1 MYAHAHICT
10 NKLIFVVKKKTDAS
24 FLRMCK
30 MTHVLEQKEFFFVF
44 FFKFQY
50 LVVGGKLNPS
60 SFTHSNSRKIFQTKE
75 IHPIALINSPC
86 QKLAPK
92 IKVFQSAFEVKD
104 SAANGR
110 CKQVNFLT

>member
-1 MYAHAHICT
+1 MYEQADICRE
-10 NKLIFVVKKKTDAS
+10 KKTDAS
-24 FLRMCK
+24 FLRMYWSK
-30 MTHVLEQKEFFFVF
+30 KSFFCFF

-75 IHPIALINSPC
+75 MHPIALINSPC

-92 IKVFQSAFEVKD
+92 IKAFQSAFEVKD
-104 SAANGR
+104 SAANGT

>member
-10 NKLIFVVKKKTDAS
+10 NKLIFVVKKKQMRHFYACVGT
-24 FLRMCK
+24 K
-30 MTHVLEQKEFFFVF
+30 KVF

-50 LVVGGKLNPS
+50 LVVGGKLNPN

-75 IHPIALINSPC
+75 MHPIALINSPC

-92 IKVFQSAFEVKD
+92 IKAFQSAFEVKD
-104 SAANGR
+104 SAANGT

>member
-1 MYAHAHICT
+1 MYEQADICRE
-10 NKLIFVVKKKTDAS
+10 KKQMRHFYACVGAK
-24 FLRMCK
+24 RVC
-30 MTHVLEQKEFFFVF
+30 FFI

-75 IHPIALINSPC
+75 MHPIALINSPC

-92 IKVFQSAFEVKD
+92 IKAFQSAFEVKD
-104 SAANGR
+104 SAANGT